1 MLDAAEIRL
10 LPQPLESIP
19 DQQKISD
26 LWSQHRVALVKQALY
41 GDLYCAPPDQSSQ
54 TIACS
59 SLRRTGPLG
68 LVVDLQASFWM
79 VHEDSAPECHRW
91 EESVGSNPATRK
103 ADLRRTRS
111 FPDQP
116 LPACHR
122 FAGQTPRSMAV
133 RVDEVPWGNFDVV
146 VSLDVS
152 VPLRVI
158 RSHPKISWIYFP
170 TDPGTPTAKRAR
182 CRPPEGFSMSLTH
195 THRRFP
201 VRPRLG
207 PAAIECPYSF
217 QSSFSWD
224 QVWPPL
230 AKREGIMVEHQT
242 YALLNEKQRGQLAA
256 LGTIRTPRCANRA
269 QGSQLAALFFVQQG
283 VSLVF
288 NHDSLPLGQW
298 RPDLVPGERGLKGV
312 GAFNG
317 GRAQPRPY
325 GEAAVGVGEGHREA
339 FRRPASGTL
348 GCGRSR
354 IGGKVN
360 PADFRMRPDHP
371 KGNGDIKGD
380 HHVEISP
387 RNLIDPDGHG
397 SGGLA
402 GKPMTSRKGL
412 IRETPRAPE
421 IGLPCCRIATHAF
434 LPAMAFRGGVLMHHP
449 KGGLQVHNQTQR
461 ACSPQARAGNGL
473 RRLIRG
479 STI

>member
-1 MLDAAEIRL
+1 MKALLPSWQIYLPVCPRPLLDAAEIRL

-26 LWSQHRVALVKQALY
+26 LWSQYRVALVKQALY

-54 TIACS
+54 TLACS

-91 EESVGSNPATRK
+91 EESVGSNPATRE

-182 CRPPEGFSMSLTH
+182 RQPPEGFSVSLTH

-201 VRPRLG
+201 VRPGLG
-207 PAAIECPYSF
+207 PSAIECPYSF

-230 AKREGIMVEHQT
+230 ARREGIMVEHQT

-256 LGTIRTPRCANRA
+256 LGTIRKP
-269 QGSQLAALFFVQQG
+269 QGSVSDVASMLRASKYYLRLQGGPLSGNGQVEAIMAGCLALGDPATYVQRSLFTPPTVTPDFDSAWKRLCFLESNPADYEKARAEQLAVAEWVC
-283 VSLVF
+283 
-288 NHDSLPLGQW
+288 
-298 RPDLVPGERGLKGV
+298 
-312 GAFNG
+312 
-317 GRAQPRPY
+317 
-325 GEAAVGVGEGHREA
+325 
-339 FRRPASGTL
+339 FRRPAWQL
-348 GCGRSR
+348 LQ
-354 IGGKVN
+354 KV
-360 PADFRMRPDHP
+360 R
-371 KGNGDIKGD
+371 
-380 HHVEISP
+380 
-387 RNLIDPDGHG
+387 
-397 SGGLA
+397 
-402 GKPMTSRKGL
+402 
-412 IRETPRAPE
+412 
-421 IGLPCCRIATHAF
+421 
-434 LPAMAFRGGVLMHHP
+434 
-449 KGGLQVHNQTQR
+449 
-461 ACSPQARAGNGL
+461 QAR
-473 RRLIRG
+473 
-479 STI
+479 